1 VNFVTWSDSM
11 RQPALQAL
19 LIVAIAAFVGAAHS
33 QQIDSS
39 FADMSVPGNWSPA
52 KQFSPGNAGTDI
64 YFDSATGALLLI
76 RQQAGLQK
84 VGDIAKFF
92 SGTSGGN
99 RDAASTMSEG
109 TFVLPVPF
117 TERAAK
123 ELGKGSKPPKMW
135 DLKDGDGNALW
146 FYVSQLFEDYR
157 VKDVGGASQVSEQ
170 FQPVRV
176 VKAEQAAVPGGAVLL
191 FEVETEKPAND
202 AALKRFHMPPAFK
215 DQKLRYGWVQFAP
228 GGIAA
233 GQGVLSV
240 GYAVGAN
247 SPLTI
252 DDVAKQVAAAKI
264 KQL

>member
-1 VNFVTWSDSM
+1 M
-11 RQPALQAL
+11 RQLGLPSL
-19 LIVAIAAFVGAAHS
+19 LILTIAVCAGVAHS

-39 FADMSVPGNWSPA
+39 FADLSVPGNWSLA
-52 KQFSPGNAGTDI
+52 KQFSPGNAGTDVF
-64 YFDSATGALLLI
+64 YDTATGSLLLI
-76 RQQAGLQK
+76 RQQAGLRK
-84 VGDIAKFF
+84 VADIAKFF
-92 SGTSGGN
+92 SGPSAGN
-99 RDAASTMSEG
+99 RDAASAMSEG
-109 TFVLPVPF
+109 TFVLPVPY

-202 AALKRFHMPPAFK
+202 AALKRFHMPAAFK

-240 GYAVGAN
+240 GYAVASN

-252 DDVAKQVAAAKI
+252 EEVAKQVAAAKI